1 GQNPSRR
8 GQRDEPGYAVPAPR
22 ATRIRRGHR
31 RRRRAGRGNGAL
43 RGAGVDPDG
52 HEPARARRVGG
63 DPPDQGG
70 AGDALHSGDRAHRAR
85 DGRRPRKVDRGRLR
99 RLRHQARRL
108 RPADREHRGAA
119 RAGSRRV
126 STAPAA
132 QLRHE
137 LRTPLNH
144 IIGYTE
150 LLIEELADSGKPE
163 LDAGLAT
170 LRTDARQLLT
180 LLNEVLARGHAGPPD
195 LAAARGTLAAPL

>member
-1 GQNPSRR
+1 
-8 GQRDEPGYAVPAPR
+8 
-22 ATRIRRGHR
+22 
-31 RRRRAGRGNGAL
+31 
-43 RGAGVDPDG
+43 
-52 HEPARARRVGG
+52 

-108 RPADREHRGAA
+108 RPADREDRGAA
-119 RAGSRRV
+119 RAGRRRV
-126 STAPAA
+126 SIDPAA

-150 LLIEELADSGKPE
+150 LLLEELADGGKPE
-163 LDAGLAT
+163 LTARLAT
-170 LRTDARQLLT
+170 LRAEARQLLT
-180 LLNEVLARGHAGPPD
+180 LLNEVLAQKPAASPD
-195 LAAARGTLAAPL
+195 